1 MRQVGSGGK
10 LQVIV
15 ALVIAIVLIMSSVG
29 GAMAAD
35 RAGRVTRWP
44 IFPIKTPTAR
54 PTTPVASAPT
64 PAPST
69 PTPAPAPATPTPS
82 APPVGQVVS
91 GAYYVAPNG
100 NDANNGS
107 ASAPWATLTKAL
119 PKLKAGQTLYVR
131 GGTYVGDVIIKG
143 SSGLQKGTANQP
155 ITVTAFPGENPLVKG
170 IVHLS
175 QADYWIID
183 NIDVTWPDGYT
194 DSTQHMFRF
203 YGGTGWELRNSEVWG
218 AHSFAAVLVNGGST
232 NFKID
237 HNYIHD
243 TTSSNDTSQ
252 DHLIYV
258 SNGSNG
264 VIEYNLLVN
273 APNGRGVKL
282 GNPSAGSAT
291 PSSVIVRY
299 NTMTGNGSGNVGLSY
314 DAHDNNIY
322 GNIMVTAGYK
332 YKNVDAWKLTG
343 KGNKASANVGW
354 DSAGV
359 YEPDSLIVDGG
370 GNLFVDPQLDSNYV
384 PHNPA
389 LFNAQGQLMFG
400 HLAQVTR

>member
-1 MRQVGSGGK
+1 MRQRSPWGR
-10 LQVIV
+10 LQVVFGLAIG
-15 ALVIAIVLIMSSVG
+15 VILILSSAG
-29 GAMAAD
+29 SAMAQEQS
-35 RAGRVTRWP
+35 GRVTRWP
-44 IFPIKTPTAR
+44 IIPTETPT
-54 PTTPVASAPT
+54 TSTAS
-64 PAPST
+64 PA
-69 PTPAPAPATPTPS
+69 ATSPDVS
-82 APPVGQVVS
+82 APPVAQVVA
-91 GAYYVAPNG
+91 GAFYVSPTG

-107 ASAPWATLTKAL
+107 QDAPWATLTNAL

-131 GGTYVGDVIIKG
+131 GGMYVGDVILKG
-143 SSGLQKGTANQP
+143 SSALRKGSASQP
-155 ITVTAFPGENPLVKG
+155 ITVTAFPGENPIIKG

-218 AHSFAAVLVNGGST
+218 AHSYAAVLVNGGATS
-232 NFKID
+232 FKID

-243 TTSSNDTSQ
+243 TTPSNDTSQ

-264 VIEYNLLVN
+264 VIEHNLLVN
-273 APNGRGVKL
+273 APNGRAVKL
-282 GNPSAGSAT
+282 GNPSSGSAT
-291 PSSVIVRY
+291 PAGVVVRY
-299 NTMTGNGSGNVGLSY
+299 NTMTGNGSANVGLSY
-314 DAHDNNIY
+314 DAHDNRIY
-322 GNIMVTAGYK
+322 GNIMVTAGNK
-332 YKNVDAWKLTG
+332 YKNVDSWKLTG
-343 KGNKASANVGW
+343 KGNTASANVGW

-359 YEPDSLIVDGG
+359 YEPDSPIVDGG
-370 GNLFVDPQLDSNYV
+370 GNLFVDPQLDGNYV

-400 HLAQVTR
+400 HLAKATK